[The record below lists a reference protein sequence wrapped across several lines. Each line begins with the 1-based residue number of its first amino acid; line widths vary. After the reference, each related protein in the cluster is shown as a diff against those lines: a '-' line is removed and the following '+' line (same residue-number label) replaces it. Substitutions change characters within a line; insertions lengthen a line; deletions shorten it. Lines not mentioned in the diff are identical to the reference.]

1 MESEKTYP
9 SDLTDEEWE
18 WIKDVIPAAKSGG
31 RPRTLCMRAVLNAIF
46 YVTKGGIQW
55 RMLPTNFPK
64 WQSVYHY
71 LRAWKLQGVWVRI
84 HDTLRARVRAK
95 EERHKHPTAGCLD
108 SQSVKTTEV
117 GGAERGFDNGKKVK
131 GRKRHVLVDTLGLL
145 LIVVVTAASLS
156 DQAGARKIFKQMR
169 GTCKKLR
176 KVWVDGTY
184 RGAEWTAWVKETIPY
199 SPGIRRTRGRTKR
212 LRGVTAS
219 LGRREKPPII
229 PLYRQLLAYPIIGLT
244 GLLNLVTVVDKFR
257 PQAVEEKGS
266 VCRPHVLPPRP

>member
-1 MESEKTYP
+1 MNEKIYP

-18 WIKDVIPAAKSGG
+18 WIKELIPAAKSGG

-46 YVTKGGIQW
+46 YVTKGGLQW

-64 WQSVYHY
+64 WQSAYHY
-71 LRAWKLQGVWVRI
+71 WRVWKLQGVWVRI

-95 EERHKHPTAGCLD
+95 EARHKPPTAGCLD

-117 GGAERGFDNGKKVK
+117 GGAARGFDNGKTVK

-156 DQAGARKIFKQMR
+156 DQAGARHIFKQRR

-184 RGAEWTAWVKETIPY
+184 CGAEWTSWITEKYQIVLESVARAEGQKGFAVLPHRWVVERTLAWLNQNCRLSKDYEELPSTSETFVY
-199 SPGIRRTRGRTKR
+199 VAMTRLMLKR
-212 LRGVTAS
+212 LA
-219 LGRREKPPII
+219 
-229 PLYRQLLAYPIIGLT
+229 A
-244 GLLNLVTVVDKFR
+244 
-257 PQAVEEKGS
+257 
-266 VCRPHVLPPRP
+266 